1 MNTAQK
7 LWRAIFAINRDR
19 RGAVSTE
26 YAFLIAFIA
35 IVAAGGMVVVGT
47 ELANYVTTLGKAR
60 AGAASQS

>member
-7 LWRAIFAINRDR
+7 LWRAVFAINRDTD
-19 RGAVSTE
+19 GAVSTE
-26 YAFLIAFIA
+26 YAFLIAFIS

-47 ELANYVTTLGKAR
+47 ELANYFTALGNAL